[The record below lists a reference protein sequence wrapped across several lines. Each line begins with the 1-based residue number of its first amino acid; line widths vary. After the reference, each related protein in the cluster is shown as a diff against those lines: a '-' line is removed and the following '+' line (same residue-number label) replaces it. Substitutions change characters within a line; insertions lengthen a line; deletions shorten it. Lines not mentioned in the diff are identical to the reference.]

1 MNNIIEKFNSI
12 FINNYQVKNSYVDEC
27 LEKYIDASY
36 RVNKFIYRG
45 LDERYKKV
53 FVECIIPEPIDIT
66 SNILTLQIN
75 KKLNKNISIDNCRN
89 INNDYIKCDVY
100 DK

>member
-1 MNNIIEKFNSI
+1 MTSILDSYNS
-12 FINNYQVKNSYVDEC
+12 FITRNKIVKDTYIDEC

-36 RVNKFIYRG
+36 KVNKFIYRG

-53 FVECIIPEPIDIT
+53 FVECIIPEPFLYSRKKIFIEM
-66 SNILTLQIN
+66 
-75 KKLNKNISIDNCRN
+75 KEKLNKNISIDNCRN
-89 INNDYIKCDVY
+89 INKDYIKCDVY